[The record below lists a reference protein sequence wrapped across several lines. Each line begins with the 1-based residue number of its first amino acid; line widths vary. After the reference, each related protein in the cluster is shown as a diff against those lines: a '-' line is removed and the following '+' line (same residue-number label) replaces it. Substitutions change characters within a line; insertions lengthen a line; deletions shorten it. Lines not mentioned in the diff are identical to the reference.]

1 MIKLVPLATHHLDHV
16 MTWVN
21 DREVMQ
27 YFANRQTDIS
37 REEEVKFTSRR

>member
-1 MIKLVPLATHHLDHV
+1 MITLRPLSKDDIDHV

-27 YFANRQTDIS
+27 YFANRQNSIT
-37 REEEVKFTSRR
+37 REEE